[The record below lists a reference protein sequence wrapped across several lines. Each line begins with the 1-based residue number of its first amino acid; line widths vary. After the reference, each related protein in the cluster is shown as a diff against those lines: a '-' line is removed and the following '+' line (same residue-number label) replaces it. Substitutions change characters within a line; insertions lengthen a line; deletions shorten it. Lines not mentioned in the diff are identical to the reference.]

1 MWICLILLT
10 QYNIIDLGTTKV
22 VGGSPSVNRHMSKP
36 SLRKEESYG
45 RKKQMLSL
53 ILKLIASLSSLF
65 GFAMGV
71 EWLIKKIK
79 ALKK

>member
-1 MWICLILLT
+1 
-10 QYNIIDLGTTKV
+10 
-22 VGGSPSVNRHMSKP
+22 
-36 SLRKEESYG
+36 
-45 RKKQMLSL
+45 MLSL

>member
-1 MWICLILLT
+1 MFEF
-10 QYNIIDLGTTKV
+10 V
-22 VGGSPSVNRHMSKP
+22 
-36 SLRKEESYG
+36 
-45 RKKQMLSL
+45 
-53 ILKLIASLSSLF
+53 LKIIASLSSVF